1 MRTLS
6 PAAQEALESGN
17 AREAALVEM
26 YLTQTVR
33 FCSAP
38 FALTFDGNEYQGL
51 GNLGAVGEV
60 DDSPGEY
67 KNLQFT
73 LSGVSIDLV
82 SIASQEPI
90 RGKRVVLR
98 NAVVS
103 NVDFSVLDA
112 PIVWI
117 GTLDQM
123 PLLLGDAT
131 GDINATA
138 EHRGVTFGRPK
149 QLLYTDDDQQRLYPG
164 DTFLRFIQYQSTHE
178 DVWPAAS
185 MFRK

>member
-1 MRTLS
+1 MRTLN
-6 PAAQEALESGN
+6 PAAQAAMESGN
-17 AREAALVEM
+17 VREAALVEM

-38 FALTFDGNEYQGL
+38 FALPFDGNEYTGL

-73 LSGVSIDLV
+73 LSGVSLDLV
-82 SIASQEPI
+82 SIAMQEPI

-98 NAVVS
+98 HAVVS
-103 NVDFSVLDA
+103 NVDFTVLDA
-112 PIVWI
+112 PIVWT

-123 PLLLGDAT
+123 PLLFGDAT
-131 GDINATA
+131 GEINVTA

-164 DTFLRFIQYQSTHE
+164 DTFLQYIQYQSTHE
-178 DVWPAAS
+178 DTWPAAS
-185 MFRK
+185 YYRR

>member
-1 MRTLS
+1 MDTYS
-6 PAAQEALESGN
+6 PDVQEALASGN
-17 AREAALVEM
+17 VREAALVEM
-26 YLTQTVR
+26 NLTQTVR

-38 FALTFDGNEYQGL
+38 FALTFEGNEYTGL

-73 LSGVSIDLV
+73 LSGVSVDLV
-82 SIASQEPI
+82 SIAMQEPI

-98 NAVVS
+98 NAIVS
-103 NVDFSVLDA
+103 STDFTVLEA
-112 PIVWI
+112 PIVWT

-123 PLLLGDAT
+123 PLLFGDTT
-131 GDINATA
+131 GEINVTA
-138 EHRGVTFGRPK
+138 EHRGLTFGRPK
-149 QLLYTDDDQQRLYPG
+149 QLQYTDNDQRRLYPG
-164 DTFLRFIQYQSTHE
+164 DTFLRFIQYQSAHE

-185 MFRK
+185 YFRR